1 MHTERGPLSLAVMYS
16 LILVLG
22 ALKVCMVLL
31 NGVEDH
37 VADAAGVT
45 AAQPWRDTDRGT
57 KFPVRMFAI
66 SAHSCLRKQQLPKCF
81 QQRKFCTDSRKK
93 VLFLTLHC
101 RLILLIRVHLQKI

>member
-1 MHTERGPLSLAVMYS
+1 M
-16 LILVLG
+16 
-22 ALKVCMVLL
+22 CMVLL

-45 AAQPWRDTDRGT
+45 AAQPWGDTDKGT
-57 KFPVRMFAI
+57 EVPVRMLAI
-66 SAHSCLRKQQLPKCF
+66 SACSGFRKQQLPKCF
-81 QQRKFCTDSRKK
+81 QQRKFRTDWRKKKK